1 MRSAIAFISELSPY
15 QLDLN
20 SQLSNIVIPNCI
32 NCIDCNRV
40 YARWSI
46 LTFFKNKASVPIFWL
61 KGHVISGFRPF
72 LGSLMKNWLSAPGLS
87 VHTRFRHIADP
98 RKSIK
103 SNISR
108 TTGRIKL
115 ADPSFEAECPWIYCK
130 FSYLKP
136 MNRLSCP

>member
-1 MRSAIAFISELSPY
+1 MDVSR
-15 QLDLN
+15 
-20 SQLSNIVIPNCI
+20 
-32 NCIDCNRV
+32 
-40 YARWSI
+40 SI
-46 LTFFKNKASVPIFWL
+46 LVKYFYIKYFSERYGSAFC
-61 KGHVISGFRPF
+61 RPSNAQIPLRSNRRIAHF
-72 LGSLMKNWLSAPGLS
+72 LLRGPGLS

-115 ADPSFEAECPWIYCK
+115 ADPSFEAECPCFYCR

-136 MNRLSCP
+136 MNRLSCPKMSSYLFFFLK

>member
-1 MRSAIAFISELSPY
+1 M
-15 QLDLN
+15 
-20 SQLSNIVIPNCI
+20 
-32 NCIDCNRV
+32 

-136 MNRLSCP
+136 MNRLSCPKMSSYLFFPWNKTQFPFYTKFQAYFWLKKAL